1 LLGLAGHVEVL
12 DPPELREGLRKLG
25 EQIATLN
32 AG

>member
-1 LLGLAGHVEVL
+1 VL
-12 DPPELREGLRKLG
+12 DPPQLRQRLRKLG